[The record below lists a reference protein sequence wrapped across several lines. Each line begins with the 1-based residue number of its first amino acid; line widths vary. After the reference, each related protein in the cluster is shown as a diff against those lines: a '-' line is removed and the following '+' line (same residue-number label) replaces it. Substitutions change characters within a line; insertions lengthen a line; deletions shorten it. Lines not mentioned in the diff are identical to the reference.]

1 MRAAIYGAGSLGT
14 ILGAFISKNGGQID
28 LINHNE
34 KHVETLRE
42 KGAHVVGTLDFTQKV
57 TALTDRR

>member
-14 ILGAFISKNGGQID
+14 ILGAFITKKGGQID

-34 KHVETLRE
+34 KHVAALRRN
-42 KGAHVVGTLDFTQKV
+42 GAVITGTL
-57 TALTDRR
+57 

>member
-14 ILGAFISKNGGQID
+14 ILGAFITKKGGQID

-34 KHVETLRE
+34 KHVAALRRN
-42 KGAHVVGTLDFTQKV
+42 GAVITGTLQFQ
-57 TALTDRR
+57 

>member
-34 KHVETLRE
+34 KHVAALRE
-42 KGAHVVGTLDFTQKV
+42 KGRMWLAHWTLPRK
-57 TALTDRR
+57 